1 MSLVTRT
8 VLLALLGLGLAA
20 PTTAFA
26 DPPKAGKAA
35 PAKGGKSKAP
45 AVGAVDIELLVVH
58 AKDGDAY
65 VDPRL
70 KSLEPHLEF
79 LRYERF
85 EVLSAENSKLS
96 GKPATFQVEGGR
108 KVVVSVLSKDEKR
121 VRLKVQMYKADK
133 KLVDTTVSVN
143 RGGTFVV
150 AGPKFQG
157 GMLLLPITADY

>member
-1 MSLVTRT
+1 MNRT
-8 VLLALLGLGLAA
+8 LTLALLALLGLGAAA
-20 PTTAFA
+20 PGTAHA
-26 DPPKAGKAA
+26 DPPKAGKAQVKG
-35 PAKGGKSKAP
+35 AKAKAP
-45 AVGAVDIELLVVH
+45 VNGSVDVKLMVVH
-58 AKDGDAY
+58 AKDGDPY

-70 KSLEPHLEF
+70 KELEPHLEF
-79 LRYERF
+79 LRYDRF
-85 EVLSAENSKLS
+85 EVLTSESAKLA

-108 KVVVSVLSKDEKR
+108 KVTVSVLSKDDKR

-157 GMLLLPITADY
+157 GMLLLPLTADY